1 MKRKTPLPVLVWI
14 NLALL
19 AMLANIGFCCFVLW
33 LYPSWWTRLAVT
45 LSIVGSL
52 MAIVSY
58 FRIQRIRRDLDRS
71 LAELEKDLKP

>member
-19 AMLANIGFCCFVLW
+19 AMLTNIGFCCFILW